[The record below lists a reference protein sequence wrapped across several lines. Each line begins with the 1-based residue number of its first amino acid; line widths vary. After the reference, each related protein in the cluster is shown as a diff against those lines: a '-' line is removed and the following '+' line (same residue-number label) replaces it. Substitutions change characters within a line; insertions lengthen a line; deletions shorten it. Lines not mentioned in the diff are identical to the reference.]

1 IAFAVA
7 YLSLFAVQR
16 GPIPALYGTA
26 IILVLILIADE
37 MPFAS
42 RAGISAMMKLGKDP
56 EESAQILGAGWW
68 TRMRRIVFPLHRSA
82 LAIDIMLSIMYGMQS
97 LSLVIV
103 LATPGSN
110 LLTTLSM
117 NLVDSCYTH
126 VANAISLLICLVALA
141 GNWFVRWLL
150 K

>member
-1 IAFAVA
+1 WICKVLGPTPFTPYLVPGIAFAVA

-26 IILVLILIADE
+26 VLLGLVLIADE
-37 MPFAS
+37 LPFAS
-42 RAGISAMMKLGKDP
+42 CAGISAMVQLGRGP

-68 TRMRRIVFPLHRSA
+68 TRMRRIVFPIHRSA
-82 LAIDIMLSIMYGMQS
+82 LASAILLPFISGVQS

-103 LATPGSN
+103 LATPGTN

-117 NLVDSCYTH
+117 NLVDSGYTH
-126 VANAISLLICLVALA
+126 AANAI
-141 GNWFVRWLL
+141 
-150 K
+150 